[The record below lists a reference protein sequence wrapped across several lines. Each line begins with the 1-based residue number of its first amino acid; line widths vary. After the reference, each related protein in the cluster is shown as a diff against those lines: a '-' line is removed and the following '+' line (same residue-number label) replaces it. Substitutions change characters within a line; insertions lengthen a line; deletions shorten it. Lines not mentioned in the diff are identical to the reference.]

1 MEVIQS
7 EVKKLIDFGFIR
19 DEQHPDWMANIIL
32 ITKKNGKIWVC
43 IDFRDLNEACSKDE
57 SPLLITDVM
66 INWVRTD
73 VFHGW
78 ILGIQ
83 SNYDVS

>member
-57 SPLLITDVM
+57 FS
-66 INWVRTD
+66 
-73 VFHGW
+73 F
-78 ILGIQ
+78 Q
-83 SNYDVS
+83 SQIA

>member
-43 IDFRDLNEACSKDE
+43 IDFRDLNEACSKDKF
-57 SPLLITDVM
+57 S
-66 INWVRTD
+66 
-73 VFHGW
+73 F
-78 ILGIQ
+78 Q
-83 SNYDVS
+83 SQIA